1 MLKIKITA
9 LLFMCTTISQ
19 VMADVRATYN
29 CQSMGYVEI
38 NHEGRVKDIELEEFT
53 LHFEGPYMVMKVVL
67 AGFYP
72 QSSHIKS
79 IRNLRWCLATN

>member
-1 MLKIKITA
+1 MIKINITA

-53 LHFEGPYMVMKVVL
+53 LHFEGPYMVMKGASL
-67 AGFYP
+67 FL
-72 QSSHIKS
+72 STKFHIKS
-79 IRNLRWCLATN
+79 IRNLRWSCTN